1 MDETIKKD
9 VIAREMTEMECYTE
23 CYPVIQEEVAIQE
36 YTKVPLGQLSAMGA
50 TFASVAPA
58 LKNIFNGAQS
68 SGVGEQL
75 YRMRIPNGLR
85 FGESL
90 QIAKDGGLLGNVVN
104 KSGTITQRARF
115 DLVKNGAGVAAQI
128 NPAVMLMAVAITAVT
143 KKLDQIEEAQ
153 KDIIEFL
160 QLKEK
165 AVLKGNIAVLQ
176 EILDE
181 YKYNWDNEKY
191 KNNKHIQVQEI
202 KRDAEQS
209 IIFCRDQIEKKVSK
223 KGLLHSDRDVKAKIQ
238 KVQYEFKDYEL
249 AMYIFSF
256 SSFLEVMLLE
266 NFDAGYLNAVT
277 AKIQLYAGQYHDLH
291 EKCYQ
296 MIEGDSK
303 TSIEAYALKGVAGLN
318 RVLGKGIA
326 KIPKISDGQI
336 DENLIETG
344 DKVQS
349 FSEKRTENT
358 MELFAHEHCT
368 CVNPFVDNI
377 NAVNRIYNEPVE
389 VLLDSENIYFS
400 LPEATLA

>member
-9 VIAREMTEMECYTE
+9 VIARAMTEMECYTE

-58 LKNIFNGAQS
+58 LKNIFSGAQS

-181 YKYNWDNEKY
+181 YKYNWDNDKY

-336 DENLIETG
+336 DENLIEAG

-358 MELFAHEHCT
+358 MELFAHEYCT

-389 VLLDSENIYFS
+389 LLFDSENIYFS
-400 LPEATLA
+400 LPEATPA

>member
-1 MDETIKKD
+1 MDETIKKNAIIRAMSE
-9 VIAREMTEMECYTE
+9 VE
-23 CYPVIQEEVAIQE
+23 CYPIIQEDVAIQE
-36 YTKVPLGQLSAMGA
+36 YAKVPLGQLSAMGA

-58 LKNIFNGAQS
+58 LKNIFTGVQN
-68 SGVGEQL
+68 SGVGQQL
-75 YRMRIPNGLR
+75 YSMRIPNGLG

-90 QIAKDGGLLGNVVN
+90 QLAKDGGLLGNVVDA
-104 KSGTITQRARF
+104 SGKITQRARF
-115 DLVKNGAGVAAQI
+115 EAVQGAAGTVAQI
-128 NPAVMLMAVAITAVT
+128 NPAIMLMAIAISTIT
-143 KKLDQIEEAQ
+143 KKLDQIEDAQ

-181 YKYNWDNEKY
+181 YKYNWDNDKY

-277 AKIQLYAGQYHDLH
+277 SKIQLYAGQYHDLH

-336 DENLIETG
+336 DENLIEAG

-389 VLLDSENIYFS
+389 VLFDSENIYFS
-400 LPEATLA
+400 LPEVTPA

>member
-1 MDETIKKD
+1 MDETTKKNAI
-9 VIAREMTEMECYTE
+9 VRAMSEIE
-23 CYPVIQEEVAIQE
+23 CYPIIQEDVAIQE
-36 YTKVPLGQLSAMGA
+36 YTKVPLGQLSAMGV

-58 LKNIFNGAQS
+58 LKNIFNGAKGSRVGKQLYTMRIS
-68 SGVGEQL
+68 SGLG
-75 YRMRIPNGLR
+75 

-90 QIAKDGGLLGNVVN
+90 QIAKDGGLLGNVVDA
-104 KSGTITQRARF
+104 SGKITKRARF
-115 DLVKNGAGVAAQI
+115 EIAQGGAGAIAQI
-128 NPAVMLMAVAITAVT
+128 NPAIMLMAVAIATVT
-143 KKLDQIEEAQ
+143 KKLDKIEEAQ

-165 AVLKGNIAVLQ
+165 AILKGNIAVLQ

-202 KRDAEQS
+202 KRDAEQN
-209 IIFCRDQIEKKVSK
+209 IVFCRDQIEKKVGK
-223 KGLLHSDRDVKAKIQ
+223 KGLLHSDRDVKTKIQ

-256 SSFLEVMLLE
+256 ASFLEVMLLE
-266 NFDAGYLNAVT
+266 NFDPGYLNAVT
-277 AKIQLYAGQYHDLH
+277 NKIQLYAGQYHDLH

-318 RVLGKGIA
+318 RALGKTIA
-326 KIPKISDGQI
+326 KIPKISDGQV
-336 DENLIETG
+336 DENLIEAG

-349 FSEKRTENT
+349 FSERRTENT
-358 MELFAHEHCT
+358 MELFAHEYCN
-368 CVNPFVDNI
+368 CVQPFVDNI
-377 NAVNRIYNEPVE
+377 NAVNKIYNEPVE
-389 VLLDSENIYFS
+389 LLFDSENIYFC
-400 LPEATLA
+400 LPSAE

>member
-1 MDETIKKD
+1 MDETIKKNAI
-9 VIAREMTEMECYTE
+9 VRAMSEVE
-23 CYPVIQEEVAIQE
+23 CYPIIQENVAIQA

-50 TFASVAPA
+50 SFASVAPA
-58 LKNIFNGAQS
+58 LKDVLQNAKAKGIGQQ
-68 SGVGEQL
+68 V
-75 YRMRIPNGLR
+75 YTMRIRGGLGL
-85 FGESL
+85 GEHL
-90 QIAKDGGLLGNVVN
+90 QIAKDGGLLGNVVDA
-104 KSGTITQRARF
+104 SGKITKRARF
-115 DLVKNGAGVAAQI
+115 DFDKTGAGVVAQV
-128 NPAVMLMAVAITAVT
+128 NPAVMLMAVAITSVT

-256 SSFLEVMLLE
+256 SLFLEVMLLE
-266 NFDAGYLNAVT
+266 NFDTGYLNAVT
-277 AKIQLYAGQYHDLH
+277 SKIQLYASQYHDLH
-291 EKCYQ
+291 KKCYQ
-296 MIEGDSK
+296 MIESDLK
-303 TSIEAYALKGVAGLN
+303 TSIEAYALNGVAGLN

-326 KIPKISDGQI
+326 KIPKISNGQI
-336 DENLIETG
+336 DENLIEVG

-349 FSEKRTENT
+349 FSEKRTEST
-358 MELFAHEHCT
+358 MELFAHEKCT

-389 VLLDSENIYFS
+389 LLFDSENIYFS
-400 LPEATLA
+400 LPEATSV

>member
-1 MDETIKKD
+1 MDETTKKNAI
-9 VIAREMTEMECYTE
+9 VRAMTEIE
-23 CYPVIQEEVAIQE
+23 CYPVIQEEIAIQE

-58 LKNIFNGAQS
+58 LKNIINNAEV
-68 SGVGEQL
+68 SGTGEKL
-75 YRMRIPNGLR
+75 YRMIDPLNGR
-85 FGESL
+85 GRVTSVGNIY
-90 QIAKDGGLLGNVVN
+90 QKGKQGIAA
-104 KSGTITQRARF
+104 RARY
-115 DLVKNGAGVAAQI
+115 VEASSSAVGTVAQI
-128 NPAVMLMAVAITAVT
+128 NPAIMLMAIAISTIT
-143 KKLDQIEEAQ
+143 KKLDQIEDAQ

-277 AKIQLYAGQYHDLH
+277 SKIQLYAGQYHDLH

-318 RVLGKGIA
+318 RALGKTIA
-326 KIPKISDGQI
+326 KIPKISDGQV
-336 DENLIETG
+336 DENLIEAG
-344 DKVQS
+344 DKVQN

-368 CVNPFVDNI
+368 CVRPFVDNI
-377 NAVNRIYNEPVE
+377 NAVNRIYNEPVD
-389 VLLDSENIYFS
+389 LLFDNENVYFS
-400 LPEATLA
+400 LSEATSA

>member
-1 MDETIKKD
+1 MNEKIKKN
-9 VIAREMTEMECYTE
+9 VIAKAMSEVE
-23 CYPVIQEEVAIQE
+23 CYPIIQEEVVVQE
-36 YTKVPLGQLSAMGA
+36 YTKIPFGQLSAMGA
-50 TFASVAPA
+50 AFASIAPT
-58 LKNIFNGAQS
+58 LKKVFDGVQGSGAGQ
-68 SGVGEQL
+68 QL
-75 YRMRIPNGLR
+75 YTMRIRGGLGL
-85 FGESL
+85 GEHL
-90 QIAKDGGLLGNVVN
+90 QLAKDGGLLGNVVDA
-104 KSGTITQRARF
+104 SGKITKRARF
-115 DLVKNGAGVAAQI
+115 DVVPGAAGTIAQI
-128 NPAVMLMAVAITAVT
+128 NPAVMLMAVAITTVT

-165 AVLKGNIAVLQ
+165 AALKGNIAVLQ

-181 YKYNWDNEKY
+181 YKYNWDNDKY
-191 KNNKHIQVQEI
+191 KNHKHIQVQEI

-209 IIFCRDQIEKKVSK
+209 IIFSRDQIEKKVSK

-249 AMYIFSF
+249 AMYMFSF

-266 NFDAGYLNAVT
+266 NFDEGYLNAIT
-277 AKIQLYAGQYHDLH
+277 SKIQLYAGQYHDLH

-336 DENLIETG
+336 DENLIKVG

-349 FSEKRTENT
+349 FNAKRTEDT
-358 MELFAHEHCT
+358 MELFAHEYCT
-368 CVNPFVDNI
+368 CVRPFIDNI
-377 NAVNRIYNEPVE
+377 NTVNKIYNEPME
-389 VLLDSENIYFS
+389 LLFDGENMYFS
-400 LPEATLA
+400 LPNVASA

>member
-1 MDETIKKD
+1 MDETTKKNAI
-9 VIAREMTEMECYTE
+9 VRAMTEIE
-23 CYPVIQEEVAIQE
+23 CYPVIQEEIAIQE

-58 LKNIFNGAQS
+58 LKNIFNGVQG
-68 SGVGEQL
+68 SGVGQQL
-75 YRMRIPNGLR
+75 YSMRIPNGLGL
-85 FGESL
+85 GESL
-90 QIAKDGGLLGNVVN
+90 QLAKDGGLLGNVVN
-104 KSGTITQRARF
+104 SSGKITQRARF
-115 DLVKNGAGVAAQI
+115 EAVQGAAGTVAQI
-128 NPAVMLMAVAITAVT
+128 NPAIMLMAIAISTIT
-143 KKLDQIEEAQ
+143 KKLDQIEDAQ

-336 DENLIETG
+336 DENLIEAG

-389 VLLDSENIYFS
+389 LLFDSENIYFS
-400 LPEATLA
+400 LPEATPA

>member
-1 MDETIKKD
+1 MDETIKKNAI
-9 VIAREMTEMECYTE
+9 VRAMSEVE
-23 CYPVIQEEVAIQE
+23 CYPIIQKDVAIQE

-50 TFASVAPA
+50 TFASIVPA
-58 LKNIFNGAQS
+58 LKNVIDKADV
-68 SGVGEQL
+68 SGVEEKL
-75 YRMRIPNGLR
+75 YRMIDPLNGKGR
-85 FGESL
+85 VTSV
-90 QIAKDGGLLGNVVN
+90 GNIYQKGKKGVAA
-104 KSGTITQRARF
+104 RARYIE
-115 DLVKNGAGVAAQI
+115 AGPSAVSTVAQI

-277 AKIQLYAGQYHDLH
+277 SKIQLYAGQYHNLH

-336 DENLIETG
+336 DENLIEAG

-377 NAVNRIYNEPVE
+377 NAVNRIYNEPVQ
-389 VLLDSENIYFS
+389 LLFDRENIYFS

>member
-9 VIAREMTEMECYTE
+9 VIARAMTEMECYTE
-23 CYPVIQEEVAIQE
+23 CYPVIREDVAIQE

-50 TFASVAPA
+50 TFASVAPVFQNA
-58 LKNIFNGAQS
+58 VQNMAT
-68 SGVGEQL
+68 SGVGEKL
-75 YRMRIPNGLR
+75 YKMIIPNGVH
-85 FGESL
+85 GTVNSV
-90 QIAKDGGLLGNVVN
+90 GNITN
-104 KSGTITQRARF
+104 ASGTIVGRARF
-115 DLVKNGAGVAAQI
+115 VEAGASAAGTVAQI

-181 YKYNWDNEKY
+181 YKYNWDNDKY

-209 IIFCRDQIEKKVSK
+209 IIFCRDQIENKVSK
-223 KGLLHSDRDVKAKIQ
+223 KGLLHSDRDVKSKIQ

-277 AKIQLYAGQYHDLH
+277 SKIQLYAGQYHDLH

-336 DENLIETG
+336 DESLIEAG
-344 DKVQS
+344 DKVQN

-377 NAVNRIYNEPVE
+377 NAVNRIYNESVE
-389 VLLDSENIYFS
+389 VLFDSENIYFS
-400 LPEATLA
+400 LPEATPA